1 MKRSN
6 ENLNALNPTE
16 ETVMQA
22 IWDVKKGFVGDI
34 IQRLPEPKPP
44 YNTVVTTI
52 RNLEK
57 NGYVRHET
65 FVNAHRYSA
74 VVDRPSYLA
83 QELGSLVR
91 RHFNSSY
98 DALLSFFVE
107 GNVIGKE
114 QLEEALRL
122 VGRLEQESKGGE
134 Q

>member
-1 MKRSN
+1 M
-6 ENLNALNPTE
+6 
-16 ETVMQA
+16 
-22 IWDVKKGFVGDI
+22 
-34 IQRLPEPKPP
+34 
-44 YNTVVTTI
+44 
-52 RNLEK
+52 
-57 NGYVRHET
+57 
-65 FVNAHRYSA
+65 
-74 VVDRPSYLA
+74 DRPSYLA